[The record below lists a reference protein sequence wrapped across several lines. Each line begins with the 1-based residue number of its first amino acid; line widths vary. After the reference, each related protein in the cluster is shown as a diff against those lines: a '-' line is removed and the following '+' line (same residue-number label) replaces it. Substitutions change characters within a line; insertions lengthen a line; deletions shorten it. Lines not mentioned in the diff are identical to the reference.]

1 MVSFRTDPPRRPGP
15 VQSNPVDETR
25 PASRA
30 HPNEIA
36 TLTSIVLVEGAYL
49 AFVPSLPDYLRE
61 LGVHSAADVASWT
74 GLVLGLTPLIVAV
87 TGPFWGKI
95 GDRFGIRLMA
105 LRATLVLWLVWIL
118 MVFVTSPGQFLV
130 LRVAMG
136 LLAGY
141 QSLVVALATNGC
153 APERTGLTIAR
164 VQITQVTTAAVSPAL
179 GGVLAPLIG
188 IRSIFGL
195 TSAACFCS
203 FLGFLLV
210 YRETGRPV
218 ETEKPWTEGF
228 LNIRP
233 APGLTW
239 LALMLFL
246 SALIDRSFQP
256 AATLFAAGHAPIGE
270 SAHLAG
276 WLLSIGAV
284 GDGLA
289 AWYCG
294 RKTKDPNLWRF
305 LMLRFCSGGLVCLAL
320 FFTSSAALFAALRFL
335 YALAAG
341 GMQTVLFTLAS
352 RRVPDEVRTSQFAV
366 LTSCLLLGHGAGALL
381 TGYLATWRVT
391 GIFLA
396 DVVWFAVLFA
406 IGRKSAASP
415 QTVSSND

>member
-1 MVSFRTDPPRRPGP
+1 MQTNLAAP
-15 VQSNPVDETR
+15 TR

-49 AFVPSLPDYLRE
+49 SFVPSLPDFLRE
-61 LGVHSAADVASWT
+61 LGVRSAADVASWT
-74 GLVLGLTPLIVAV
+74 GLLIGLTPLIVAV
-87 TGPFWGKI
+87 TGPFWGKV

-118 MVFVTSPGQFLV
+118 MAFVTSPGQFLV

-153 APERTGLTIAR
+153 APERTGLAIAR

-179 GGVLAPLIG
+179 GGVLAPRIG
-188 IRSIFGL
+188 IRNMFWL
-195 TSAACFCS
+195 TSVACLGA
-203 FLGFLLV
+203 FLAFLLV
-210 YRETGRPV
+210 YRETGSRA

-228 LNIRP
+228 LNIKLV
-233 APGLTW
+233 PGLTW
-239 LALMLFL
+239 LAVMLFL

-256 AATLFAAGHAPIGE
+256 AATLFAAAHAPIGE

-294 RKTKDPNLWRF
+294 RKTQDPNLWRF
-305 LMLRFCSGGLVCLAL
+305 LIIRFGSGAAVCLGL
-320 FFTSSAALFAALRFL
+320 FFTASAGVFAALRFL
-335 YALAAG
+335 YALVAG

-352 RRVPDEVRTSQFAV
+352 RRVPDTVRTSQFAV

-381 TGYLATWRVT
+381 TGYLASWRVT

-396 DVVWFAVLFA
+396 DVVWFVVLIA
-406 IGRKSAASP
+406 IARRSAPSV
-415 QTVSSND
+415 QTVNSKD